1 MPLPRPL
8 EGFAPTRLAPALRF
22 VRGWMDAATAS
33 GGAGS
38 LPPAPSEIEER
49 PLELPGGTRAL
60 LVTPA
65 AEAGPLP
72 GWVVLHGITVPGID
86 HVSLRRFARALAGT
100 GARILVPEILPWT
113 RMDFAPAEA
122 RRVAAEAVRFLH
134 AAEDVTPGGVR
145 LAGFSFG
152 APQALALAAD
162 PGVAPRLARVL
173 AWGGYAELETAL
185 RFGFT
190 GEHRSTRGVEFL
202 QPDPYVRWVVGANL
216 LPLAPGYGGSEGV
229 ADALRRLA
237 HHSGVEGLDA
247 HDPAMDR
254 AAGRIRAELTEGD
267 RALFSA
273 FAPEGGGLPDPAR
286 VEGLVEALS
295 EGAREARPLL
305 DPLPAIR
312 RIEVPVHILHGRQ
325 DILIPWSEA
334 ERAEALLRPR
344 AAELHRTVTG
354 LFAHSAGGPG
364 RSGGGPVARL
374 TGTVRE
380 SWIFL
385 DALARILA
393 R

>member
-1 MPLPRPL
+1 MGASAPGEGGPGAPPDPPQGIDEVPL
-8 EGFAPTRLAPALRF
+8 
-22 VRGWMDAATAS
+22 D
-33 GGAGS
+33 
-38 LPPAPSEIEER
+38 
-49 PLELPGGTRAL
+49 LPGGTRAL

-100 GARILVPEILPWT
+100 GARVLVPEILPWT

-122 RRVAAEAVRFLH
+122 RRVAAEAVRVLH
-134 AAEDVTPGGVR
+134 GREDVAPGGVR

-162 PGVAPRLARVL
+162 PEVAPRLARVL
-173 AWGGYAELETAL
+173 SWGGYAELETAL

-190 GEHRSTRGVEFL
+190 GEHRSSRGTEFL
-202 QPDPYVRWVVGANL
+202 RPDPYVRWVVGANL
-216 LPLAPGYGGSEGV
+216 LPDAPGYAGSEGV

-247 HDPAMDR
+247 FDPAMDQ
-254 AAGRIRAELTEGD
+254 AADRIRAELPRGD

-273 FAPEGGGLPDPAR
+273 FAPEGGGLPERGR
-286 VEGLVEALS
+286 VAGLVDALA

-305 DPLPAIR
+305 DPLPGID
-312 RIEVPVHILHGRQ
+312 RIEVPVHLLHGRQ
-325 DILIPWSEA
+325 DILIPWSEV

-354 LFAHSAGGPG
+354 LFAHSAGGAPG
-364 RSGGGPVARL
+364 SGGGPVARL